1 MNLRTVA
8 LALASSSALVF
19 ASCAGYT
26 LGSNKPA
33 EFENI
38 SSIAIPTFKN
48 DTLEPRIATL
58 FTGET
63 VKQFQN
69 DGTYTISR
77 VEDSDAVLRC
87 TIVDTERRQ
96 ARSARFNTLVSS
108 ELRVRTEVEYELID
122 NVTGIVLSK
131 GTVSGDT
138 NIFLD
143 PNFQLTERQAFD
155 EISREV
161 AFDLISRLSEG
172 WPGEEG
178 NVGSYEED
186 EQRQLRRL
194 RGEQDGSRGA
204 RLGEE

>member
-1 MNLRTVA
+1 MNLRNAA

-33 EFENI
+33 EFEAI
-38 SSIAIPTFKN
+38 SNVAIPTFKN
-48 DTLEPRIATL
+48 DTLEPRL
-58 FTGET
+58 SVLMTGEA

-87 TIVDTERRQ
+87 TIVKTDRRQ
-96 ARSARFNTLVSS
+96 LRSARFNTLVSS
-108 ELRVRTEVEYELID
+108 ELGVRTEVEYEFID
-122 NVTGIVLSK
+122 NATGIVLNK
-131 GTVSGDT
+131 GTVVGDT

-155 EISREV
+155 EISREI
-161 AFDLISRLSEG
+161 AFALVSRLSEG
-172 WPGEEG
+172 WPGEGG
-178 NVGSYEED
+178 NVGSFEED
-186 EQRQLRRL
+186 ERRELRRIREGQDAG
-194 RGEQDGSRGA
+194 RGT